1 MDSGDDPAIAT
12 SSAEPLVAFVPGE
25 DMIAVHKRA
34 MKAREEGR
42 WGNQLVPSAPK
53 QFNAADYLLPS
64 KAAPEPEPQ
73 VADTA
78 FQSRF
83 QRFFAAD
90 MPKPSPPPP
99 PPPPQAP
106 VVDDHM
112 ARLMGML
119 RSNVS
124 REAGHV

>member
-42 WGNQLVPSAPK
+42 SGNQLVPSAPK
-53 QFNAADYLLPS
+53 QFNAADYLLPI

-73 VADTA
+73 VATSAAAASPSACRGRSYGPFDGNA
-78 FQSRF
+78 QIQCESRSWSCLIP
-83 QRFFAAD
+83 AATT
-90 MPKPSPPPP
+90 PT
-99 PPPPQAP
+99 
-106 VVDDHM
+106 
-112 ARLMGML
+112 
-119 RSNVS
+119 
-124 REAGHV
+124 